1 MLAGLGVQ
9 VVSAVKIG
17 GFDYSPEDIEEI
29 HRGLERWRLFAEE
42 AKAEPS
48 ESLIS
53 ELGQG
58 LRKTSRADIYVVGD
72 RESVRRELQAA
83 LIAIPGHAEYYEKNI
98 KAAQLRFEEAET
110 NLEKSPVATQLNN
123 ELMYGFATL
132 GNVPSPETVR
142 VLGDFLGDMRGV
154 DENGEWIPGG
164 HYDGFRGTGPPCTYA
179 AGALMKLPL
188 KSKPTHDKR
197 TATFE
202 DVRPWQLWYEQV
214 KAGNRTFS
222 FEGDPQVYSLAGPV
236 TAERSPA
243 GQRPERRRE
252 AVVHE
257 PGAGAGGVDWR
268 VISGTVGLVAIVAGI
283 FKLWRNRMS

>member
-1 MLAGLGVQ
+1 M
-9 VVSAVKIG
+9 
-17 GFDYSPEDIEEI
+17 
-29 HRGLERWRLFAEE
+29 
-42 AKAEPS
+42 
-48 ESLIS
+48 IS

-132 GNVPSPETVR
+132 ENLPSPETVR

-179 AGALMKLPL
+179 AAALMKLPL

-222 FEGDPQVYSLAGPV
+222 FEGDPKVYSLAGPV
-236 TAERSPA
+236 AAERSPA
-243 GQRPERRRE
+243 GQRPERRPE
-252 AVVHE
+252 AVVHG
-257 PGAGAGGVDWR
+257 PGAGAGGVGWR
-268 VISGTVGLVAIVAGI
+268 VIAGAVGLVAVFSGL
-283 FKLWRNRMS
+283 FKLWRGRAG